1 MIDLAIDNNADLVF
15 DGDIDIATDIDEIR
29 QNIAL
34 TLRTRMG
41 EFFAD
46 AQMGLDWDY
55 VIGKDFNAQYAAAAI
70 TDAIQEDP
78 RVTSIGSIDLQ
89 RDSERRLIVNVSF
102 TVDNSIQTGMEVAIV
117 A

>member
-15 DGDIDIATDIDEIR
+15 DTDVGTVTGVEEVK
-29 QNIAL
+29 QNVAL

-55 VIGKDFNAQYAAAAI
+55 VIGKDYNEQYAAAAI

-78 RVTSIGSIDLQ
+78 RVTSVGSITLQ
-89 RDSERRLIVNVSF
+89 KDSERRLNVYVSF
-102 TVDNSIQTGMEVAIV
+102 TVDDSIQTGMEVAIV